1 VATTLVSPAQLRELS
16 SQLRAGGHSELAKEL
31 RKAVRDASQ
40 PVVRDVRAAWLR
52 MVIRGEQGSV
62 GVFAPTRGGG
72 GRQRTEHA
80 QQRIKSARLAAR
92 KYSGLRQAVA
102 SATRARSLARGVTIE
117 VDRTRFPS
125 HWDNLPQSLES
136 RRGWRHP
143 LFGNREHWYGERGEP
158 TFYPTVRRNQP
169 RFHAAVAAAMDRAG
183 RKLAEKVGSAL

>member
-16 SQLRAGGHSELAKEL
+16 NQLRAGGHGELAKEL

-40 PVVRDVRAAWLR
+40 PVVADVRSAWLR

-102 SATRARSLARGVTIE
+102 SATRARNLARGVTIE
-117 VDRTRFPS
+117 VDRTRFPR

-169 RFHAAVAAAMDRAG
+169 RFHAAVAAAMDSAG
-183 RKLAEKVGSAL
+183 RKLAEKVGGVL